1 MTKEIIDGNVV
12 STTVTS
18 VELSEY
24 LTQKKGELEM
34 VSNRLAM
41 VTARQEKII
50 AELEGLIPTE

>member
-50 AELEGLIPTE
+50 AELEGLIPL